1 MLEDM
6 NVCGCHFKILL
17 HWKCSGCKFGTYF
30 VHLQNVLI
38 KDAAPTIPSTM
49 FEPGLKIYDNET
61 LRDFKFPSA
70 GYM

>member
-1 MLEDM
+1 MFEANLFT
-6 NVCGCHFKILL
+6 NTT
-17 HWKCSGCKFGTYF
+17 KCIR
-30 VHLQNVLI
+30 VPQNVLI